1 MQRTYLALAALSLAT
16 AAALS
21 SAAPNPLLA
30 NAMPSRAPLGQQQQ
44 RPSRTETSWAPS
56 SIPLPPPPPP
66 LQTDAQPGPLVV
78 ALEVVPYRP

>member
-30 NAMPSRAPLGQQQQ
+30 NAMPSRAPLGQQQP
-44 RPSRTETSWAPS
+44 RPETSWAPS
-56 SIPLPPPPPP
+56 AVPLPPPPPP
-66 LQTDAQPGPLVV
+66 LQADAQPGPLVV